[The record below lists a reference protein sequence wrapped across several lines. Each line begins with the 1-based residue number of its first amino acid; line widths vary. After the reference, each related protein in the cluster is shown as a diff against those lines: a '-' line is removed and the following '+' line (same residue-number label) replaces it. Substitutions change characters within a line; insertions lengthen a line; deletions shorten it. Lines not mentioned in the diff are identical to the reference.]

1 MSKIWVLHGANMNL
15 LGRREPDKY
24 GTQTLDEINQELQQ
38 MAEDA
43 GITIQVEQSN
53 FEGELIQWIHQMNQQ
68 DFLIIN
74 PGAWTHYS
82 YAIRDA
88 IAGVQV
94 PTIEV
99 HLSNIHVREE
109 FRKNSVIA
117 PVCIGQISGLGR
129 KSYALAMNYAIE
141 FLELTLK

>member
-1 MSKIWVLHGANMNL
+1 MRKIWVLHGANLNL
-15 LGRREPDKY
+15 LGTREPDHY
-24 GTQTLDEINQELQQ
+24 GTQTLDEINQLLLQIS
-38 MAEDA
+38 EKA
-43 GITIQVEQSN
+43 GYPIQVEQSN
-53 FEGELIQWIHQMNQQ
+53 FEGEIIQWIHQMDPQ

-88 IAGVQV
+88 IAGVKV

-99 HLSNIHVREE
+99 HLSNIHAREE

-117 PVCIGQISGLGR
+117 PVCFGQISGLGM
-129 KSYALAMNYAIE
+129 KSYSLAMTYAIE
-141 FLELTLK
+141 FLRESM